1 MFLVS
6 IILFERDL
14 IVVLYFWS
22 KFFFIILKI
31 NDRELFGYFIVK
43 ELNSLINFFD
53 EILCNVD
60 FSIVFLK
67 NKIVIVI
74 F

>member
-31 NDRELFGYFIVK
+31 NDRDLFGYFIVK